1 MVSRDYWRFER
12 TAGAFASLDG
22 LRAIAVLL
30 VVWRHGL
37 FPFFEAHGR
46 APLLPLGG
54 YDLATIFINGWIGV
68 DLFFVLSGFL
78 IARQLLSLEQRPG
91 GIRYRSYLLKRFLRI
106 MPTYVFVLLMVA
118 LGLVPL
124 YQVAPEFLGIR
135 VAYHL
140 LVLQDYLPPNIV
152 VAFWSLGVEEKFY
165 LLAPLILGSAISI
178 REPRARFAL
187 VIGAIAVSILLRVW
201 AAIELAATATE
212 PMTYR
217 QFLPVFRYPFHAC
230 LDSLGLGMAAALLHR
245 HAMASPDSRL
255 RNHAGAIFWCGVAL
269 LMLLVAPRVVMAE
282 IDWWDQTLQP
292 TAIAA
297 GFTMTL
303 LGAAFGGG
311 PQRALGARWMLVV
324 ARISYPLYLVHMVVI
339 PLAWAI
345 IGGTPAAS
353 AGHLALFLPVYLAC
367 AFAASLAIHFA
378 IEKPFLMLKDRLDRL
393 DRRPTPTRV
402 TAQA

>member
-1 MVSRDYWRFER
+1 MFRRDYWRFDR
-12 TAGAFASLDG
+12 NAGALASLDG

-37 FPFFEAHGR
+37 NPFFEAHGR

-78 IARQLLSLEQRPG
+78 ITRQLLNLEQRPG
-91 GIRYRSYLLKRFLRI
+91 GIRYRSYLLKRVLRI
-106 MPTYVFVLLMVA
+106 MPTYVFVLMIVA

-124 YQVAPEFLGIR
+124 YYVAPELLGIR

-140 LVLQDYLPPNIV
+140 LVLQDYLPPNLV

-165 LLAPLILGSAISI
+165 LAAPLILGSAFAI
-178 REPRARFAL
+178 RNPRARFSL
-187 VIGAIAVSILLRVW
+187 VLGAIATSILLRVW
-201 AAIELAATATE
+201 TSSSAG
-212 PMTYR
+212 PMTYE
-217 QFLPVFRYPFHAC
+217 QFLPLFRYPFHAC
-230 LDSLGLGMAAALLHR
+230 LDSLALGMAAALLH
-245 HAMASPDSRL
+245 AMASPASRL
-255 RNHAGAIFWCGVAL
+255 RNQAGALFWCGVAL
-269 LMLLVAPRVVMAE
+269 LLLLVAPRILMAE

-303 LGAAFGGG
+303 LGAALGGG

-324 ARISYPLYLVHMVVI
+324 ARVSYPLYLIHMVVI
-339 PLAWAI
+339 PLAWAAT
-345 IGGTPAAS
+345 GGNPAAS
-353 AGHLALFLPVYLAC
+353 AGRLVLFLPVYF
-367 AFAASLAIHFA
+367 AFAFLASLAIHFA
-378 IEKPFLMLKDRLDRL
+378 VEKPFLMLKDRVDSAPLPSSMAAR
-393 DRRPTPTRV
+393 
-402 TAQA
+402 AQSPIL